1 MAGSVLFEFS
11 LIFFLFSNSLNF
23 NARYWSTMGPE
34 KSSGKLGA
42 TGRMYLYSLSFNTYS

>member
-1 MAGSVLFEFS
+1 
-11 LIFFLFSNSLNF
+11 
-23 NARYWSTMGPE
+23 MGPE